1 MCKKSKQEYLDAIRT
16 RYLSS
21 SKVGIQNILL
31 EVYATSGYNSY
42 NRKYVIRVL
51 NRKKKSQTP

>member
-1 MCKKSKQEYLDAIRT
+1 MSKKSKQEYLDAIRT

-21 SKVGIQNILL
+21 SKEEIQNILH
-31 EVYATSGYNSY
+31 EVCATSGF